1 MLFKLSFLITL
12 KENEQQIKSEEE
24 LSFSPQVIVKKKK
37 KIYNMQLYNNAGKYR
52 VRWLGFLHKS

>member
-37 KIYNMQLYNNAGKYR
+37 KNLQHAI
-52 VRWLGFLHKS
+52 V